1 MTIANLIQPFILFF
15 DWMRTFTFSIGE
27 VSLTFM
33 DLFVWTLLAGIV
45 IGFINKIM
53 E

>member
-1 MTIANLIQPFILFF
+1 MTIAEMLQPFAILF

-33 DLFVWTLLAGIV
+33 DLFTWTLFASI
-45 IGFINKIM
+45 IIAFIHKVT